1 MDDYDDTFGYLAN
14 NNFHIS
20 FTYLTL
26 YEIVFNKTIG
36 NKLNRIKIP
45 DTYHQIGPLSS
56 ETLSEIERAVLHCC
70 LHGTM
75 TQRTK

>member
-14 NNFHIS
+14 NHFHIS

-36 NKLNRIKIP
+36 NKLNRIRYLTRITKS
-45 DTYHQIGPLSS
+45 DHFRLRHSS
-56 ETLSEIERAVLHCC
+56 RLREPSCTVAYTAR
-70 LHGTM
+70 
-75 TQRTK
+75 